1 MRKITLSLIATT
13 IALAAPMFAN
23 AQTAAPAAPAAS
35 SAAPAVSSS
44 ATAHAKYSTNE
55 TEIGTLLDDPIAKA
69 IIEKNIP
76 GFTTNDQV
84 DMARAMTLKQVQ
96 QYAPD
101 DVTDAVLAK
110 IDAEFAALK

>member
-1 MRKITLSLIATT
+1 MRKITISLIAS
-13 IALAAPMFAN
+13 AVSLAAPMLAN
-23 AQTAAPAAPAAS
+23 AQASTPAAAT
-35 SAAPAVSSS
+35 SASSS
-44 ATAHAKYSTNE
+44 ATAAPKYSTSE

-69 IIEKNIP
+69 ILEKNIP

-101 DVTDAVLAK
+101 AMTDEVLAK